1 MIKYFT
7 NVMLLLNDAQLGNI
21 AWHVLK
27 GIEFMHTRR
36 PLLLHRDLKPANIL
50 ISHSVGPKITDFGIS
65 KMLDS
70 SVANAQTFLG
80 TLAYLSPERVRGM
93 PYGAPA
99 DIWAVGKTVVALAR
113 GTEHER
119 VNIFKMLNATDD
131 TAQHWLPH
139 DDPCRP
145 SEELC
150 DFTQRC
156 LEINPDN
163 RWSVRDLLEHPFII
177 RGARERTWKC
187 PSHIGRPVCTI
198 EQVRVLFSLYTILSK
213 CDSLTSP
220 PLPLLS
226 LSLSLS
232 QFPKIADN
240 ITKRSINAVK
250 LHLNQISGRATA
262 PARSRRDRGRDRSK
276 KTLLSS
282 GDVGAITSMIRIT
295 EGKSK
300 RLARQLGIFDDWEKV
315 HEIMSFKTK
324 ALQRQ
329 VRRMVHKMMGERT
342 PASARSGEGA
352 SQFARD
358 GGGRARRNRE
368 RGASHGGGGG
378 RPMGRL
384 PAIGGSVA
392 AAQARAAAAG
402 PRGATPPKRQRVGG
416 GGEARPRSRGG
427 EARPR
432 GRGGAAAAAPVR
444 IHRTRSEMG
453 GASPTRGIFRGAAA
467 AAGGG
472 EDAYTKKLQSFR
484 SKFRCANVR
493 LFLTRRLSLSCVRTL
508 LTLSFPSFPL
518 PCFPFP

>member
-1 MIKYFT
+1 MSKYFT

-198 EQVRVLFSLYTILSK
+198 EQVRVLFSIYNPVEMRFPHLP
-213 CDSLTSP
+213 SP
-220 PLPLLS
+220 S
-226 LSLSLS
+226 FLSLSLS

-472 EDAYTKKLQSFR
+472 EDTYTKKLQSFR
-484 SKFRCANVR
+484 SKFRCANVPALSHSKIVSLVR
-493 LFLTRRLSLSCVRTL
+493 AHIAHSFLPFFSLALLSL
-508 LTLSFPSFPL
+508 PL
-518 PCFPFP
+518 A